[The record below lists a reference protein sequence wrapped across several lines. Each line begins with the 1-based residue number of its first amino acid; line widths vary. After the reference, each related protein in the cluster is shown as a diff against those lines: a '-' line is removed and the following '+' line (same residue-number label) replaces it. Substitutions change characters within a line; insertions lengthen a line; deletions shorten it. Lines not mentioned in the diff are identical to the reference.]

1 MASTKCRACNHPALG
16 RERGN
21 RRAPI
26 HSCRILR
33 KHLAAYPGLTAV
45 RLWRKP
51 CDLCYAWLYGRSYT
65 NGPQFGGRCFRV
77 PRENSLKRIQKFPVL
92 LRMDLAVSYW
102 IRALI

>member
-1 MASTKCRACNHPALG
+1 MG

-51 CDLCYAWLYGRSYT
+51 CDLGYAWLYGRSYT
-65 NGPQFGGRCFRV
+65 NDRSSGG
-77 PRENSLKRIQKFPVL
+77 
-92 LRMDLAVSYW
+92 AVSVFLEK
-102 IRALI
+102 IP